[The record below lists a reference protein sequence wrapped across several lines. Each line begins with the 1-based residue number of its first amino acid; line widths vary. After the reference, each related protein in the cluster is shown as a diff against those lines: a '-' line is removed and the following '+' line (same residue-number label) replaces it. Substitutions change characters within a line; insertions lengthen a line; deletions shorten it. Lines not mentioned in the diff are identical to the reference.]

1 MPTFMPPF
9 ATGNPAILL
18 LLADLVLAA
27 HTALALFLAFGLAA
41 IWLGHFLGDRRG
53 WGFVRNRR
61 FRLAHLAGLG
71 VVALES
77 LLGLACPLTD
87 LEAALRVAAQP
98 IPGTVAYRGGCVA
111 HWLGRILFYDFDE
124 GVFTAAYLA
133 ALGLTLL
140 AWRVV
145 RVRRKG

>member
-1 MPTFMPPF
+1 MPPF
-9 ATGNPAILL
+9 LTENPATLL
-18 LLADLVLAA
+18 LLADVVLAA
-27 HTALALFLAFGLAA
+27 HMALALFLALGLAA
-41 IWLGHFLGDRRG
+41 IWLGHLLGDRRG
-53 WGFVRNRR
+53 WGFVRGRV
-61 FRLAHLAGLG
+61 FRLTHLAGMC

-77 LLGLACPLTD
+77 VLGLACPLTD

-98 IPGTVAYRGGCVA
+98 IPGAAAYRGGCVA
-111 HWLGRILFYDFDE
+111 LWLGRILFYDFDE
-124 GVFTAAYLA
+124 RVFTAAYLA